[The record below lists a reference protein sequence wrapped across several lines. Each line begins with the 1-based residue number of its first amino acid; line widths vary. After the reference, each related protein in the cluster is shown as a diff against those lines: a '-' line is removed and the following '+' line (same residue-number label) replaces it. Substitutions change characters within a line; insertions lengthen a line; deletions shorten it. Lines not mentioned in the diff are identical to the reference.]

1 MSVKV
6 GLLAVIFCVAG
17 LCQAQTVTSA
27 AQTMRIKGEEARG
40 YGVNLEGK
48 KDDISSAWGKFVKD
62 LGKNRSGGDFITIT
76 EVVLNGTAYTK
87 GTLYVKTEGNDQKA
101 TAWIGLKETEWNE
114 GDVNGVQKELE
125 KVAYRFGVKYY
136 RDKIQV
142 QIDEA
147 QRALDAT
154 EKQQQRLV
162 GQNKDLTLR
171 LSNNDQ
177 ERVALE
183 KSLENNKLENA
194 ALNVRLE
201 NNKKSQDSVAQAAT
215 RIKEVL
221 NSHKERQRK
230 VN

>member
-40 YGVNLEGK
+40 YGVTLEGK
-48 KDDISSAWGKFVKD
+48 KDDIASAWGKFVKGF
-62 LGKNRSGGDFITIT
+62 GKNRSGGDFTTIT

-101 TAWIGLKETEWNE
+101 TAWIGLKENEWNE
-114 GDVNGVQKELE
+114 SDLNGVQKELE

-171 LSNNDQ
+171 LGNNDQ

-221 NSHKERQRK
+221 NSQKERQRK

>member
-1 MSVKV
+1 MSLKV
-6 GLLAVIFCVAG
+6 GLLVVIFSG
-17 LCQAQTVTSA
+17 LRLCQAQTVTST

-40 YGVNLEGK
+40 FGVTLEGK
-48 KDDISSAWGKFVKD
+48 KDDIASAWGKFVKE
-62 LGKNRSGGDFITIT
+62 LGKNRSGGDYTSIT
-76 EVVLNGTAYTK
+76 EVVLNGTSYTK
-87 GTLYVKTEGNDQKA
+87 GILYVKAEGNDQKA
-101 TAWIGLKETEWNE
+101 TAWIGLKDAEWNE
-114 GDVNGVQKELE
+114 SDVNAVLKELE

-171 LSNNDQ
+171 LNNNDQ
-177 ERVALE
+177 ERLALE

-194 ALNVRLE
+194 ALKVRLE
-201 NNKKSQDSVAQAAT
+201 NNKKSQDSVAQAST